1 MRTDSGC
8 TINSTGTTG
17 PLRMAAAGLVQV
29 ARICKR
35 YGQQLA
41 VDGVSFSIAPGE
53 IVGFVGPNG
62 AGKST
67 TLRILTGLITADSGS
82 VSLDGIDQRTD
93 PTGFRARLGVLIEAP
108 AIYPMLNAYE
118 HLAYVA
124 RLRRAFDRTR
134 IETALR
140 DVGLDPRSAKH
151 VGKFSLGMKQRL
163 GIAMAIFAGP
173 SLLVLDEPMN
183 GLDPS
188 GIAELRD
195 FLRTLPERHGTSV
208 LMSSHL
214 LSEIEQT
221 CHRVL
226 FIREGRL
233 VGETTLSADSN
244 DAFQTL
250 WLRTGDDRRAVAV
263 LQAAPFILEAEND
276 VVGVSCRVAAA
287 DVARIAPLLVR
298 EAIEILELTP
308 RGRRLEETYLARYAA
323 EPAKTLG

>member
-1 MRTDSGC
+1 M
-8 TINSTGTTG
+8 
-17 PLRMAAAGLVQV
+17 PVVGLVQ
-29 ARICKR
+29 IEGISKS
-35 YGQQLA
+35 YGHQLA

-67 TLRILTGLITADSGS
+67 TLRVLTGLITPDSGS
-82 VSLDGIDQRTD
+82 ISLDGIDQRTD
-93 PTGFRARLGVLIEAP
+93 PTGFRARLGALIEAP
-108 AIYPMLNAYE
+108 AIYPMLPAFE

-124 RLRRAFDRTR
+124 RMRRSFDRAR
-134 IETALR
+134 IDKTLR
-140 DVGLDPRSAKH
+140 DVGLDPASIKR
-151 VGKFSLGMKQRL
+151 VGQFSLGMKQRL
-163 GIAMAIFAGP
+163 GIAMAIFGAP

-195 FLRTLPERHGTSV
+195 FLRKLPERNGTSV

-214 LSEIEQT
+214 LSEIEQI

-226 FIREGRL
+226 FIREGRV
-233 VGETTLSADSN
+233 VGETLLSADSS

-250 WLRTGDDRRAVAV
+250 WLRTGDDTRAVAV
-263 LQAAPFILEAEND
+263 LQRASFVAEAETD
-276 VVGVSCRVAAA
+276 VVGITCRIAAA
-287 DVARIAPLLVR
+287 DVPKVAPLLVG

-308 RGRRLEETYLARYAA
+308 HGRRLEETYLARYAA
-323 EPAKTLG
+323 GTTKLG

>member
-1 MRTDSGC
+1 
-8 TINSTGTTG
+8 
-17 PLRMAAAGLVQV
+17 MAVSGLVQV
-29 ARICKR
+29 ERISKR
-35 YGQQLA
+35 YGRQLA
-41 VDGVSFSIAPGE
+41 VDEVSFSITPGE

-67 TLRILTGLITADSGS
+67 TLRVLTGLITPDSGR

-93 PTGFRARLGVLIEAP
+93 PTGFRARLGALIEAP
-108 AIYPMLNAYE
+108 AIYPMLSAFE

-124 RLRRAFDRTR
+124 RIRRAFDRSR
-134 IETALR
+134 IENTLR
-140 DVGLDPRSAKH
+140 DVGLDPASQKR
-151 VGKFSLGMKQRL
+151 VGRFSLGMKQRL
-163 GIAMAIFAGP
+163 GIAMAIFGGP

-195 FLRTLPERHGTSV
+195 FLRKLPDRNGASV

-214 LSEIEQT
+214 LSEIEQI

-233 VGETTLSADSN
+233 VGETKLSADSS

-250 WLRTGDDRRAVAV
+250 WLRTGDDGRTLEVLRRASFVA
-263 LQAAPFILEAEND
+263 EAEAD
-276 VVGVSCRVAAA
+276 VVGVSCRLSAA
-287 DVARIAPLLVR
+287 DVAKVAPLLVG
-298 EAIEILELTP
+298 EGIAILELTP
-308 RGRRLEETYLARYAA
+308 HGRRLEETYLARYAA
-323 EPAKTLG
+323 GTTTLG